1 MNDSKQVL
9 NELLVDLFNNILR
22 IEERALQDIEGHDLS
37 VTEMHTLE
45 AIGTEGERSM
55 SEAAKKLNITVG
67 TLTTAIAKLMA
78 KGYVERRRTEEDK
91 RVVLVKLTEKG
102 KLANKVHERF
112 HEEMIKATLEQ
123 LSSDEEEI
131 LKKSLEKLT
140 DFFKDKYESKG

>member
-1 MNDSKQVL
+1 MNNSKQVL

-78 KGYVERRRTEEDK
+78 KGYVERRRTDEDK

-102 KLANKVHERF
+102 RIANSVHERF

-123 LSSDEEEI
+123 LDTDEEEI
-131 LKKSLEKLT
+131 LRKSLEKLT
-140 DFFKDKYESKG
+140 DFFKEKYESKG

>member
-1 MNDSKQVL
+1 MNNSKQVL

-37 VTEMHTLE
+37 VTEMHTIE

-78 KGYVERRRTEEDK
+78 KGYVERRRTDEDK

-102 KLANKVHERF
+102 RMANSVHERF

-123 LSSDEEEI
+123 LDTDEEEI
-131 LKKSLEKLT
+131 LRKSLEKLT
-140 DFFKDKYESKG
+140 DFFKEKYESKG

>member
-1 MNDSKQVL
+1 MNNSKQVL

-78 KGYVERRRTEEDK
+78 KGYVERRRTDEDK

-102 KLANKVHERF
+102 RIANSVHERF
-112 HEEMIKATLEQ
+112 HQEMIKDTLEQ
-123 LSSDEEEI
+123 LSPDEEEI
-131 LKKSLEKLT
+131 LRKSLEKLT
-140 DFFKDKYESKG
+140 DFFKEKYESKG

>member
-22 IEERALQDIEGHDLS
+22 IEERALQDIDGHDLS

-67 TLTTAIAKLMA
+67 TLTTAIAKLIA
-78 KGYVERRRTEEDK
+78 KGYVERRRTDEDK

-102 KLANKVHERF
+102 RLANSVHERF

-123 LSSDEEEI
+123 LNSDEEEI
-131 LKKSLEKLT
+131 LRKSLEKLT
-140 DFFKDKYESKG
+140 YFFKEKYESKG

>member
-1 MNDSKQVL
+1 MNNSKQVL

-78 KGYVERRRTEEDK
+78 KGYVERRRTDEDK
-91 RVVLVKLTEKG
+91 RVVRVKLTEKG
-102 KLANKVHERF
+102 RMANSVHERF

-123 LSSDEEEI
+123 LDTDEEEI
-131 LKKSLEKLT
+131 LRKSLEKLT
-140 DFFKDKYESKG
+140 DFFKEKYESKG

>member
-55 SEAAKKLNITVG
+55 SEAAKKLNITMG

-78 KGYVERRRTEEDK
+78 KGYVERRRTDEDK

-131 LKKSLEKLT
+131 LRKSLEKLT

>member
-1 MNDSKQVL
+1 MNNSKQVL

-78 KGYVERRRTEEDK
+78 KGYVERRRTDEDK

-102 KLANKVHERF
+102 RTANSVHERF

-123 LSSDEEEI
+123 LDTEEEEI
-131 LKKSLEKLT
+131 LRKSLEKLT
-140 DFFKDKYESKG
+140 DFFKEKYESKG